1 MERVQ
6 EVKDMPEVPLLELEN
21 LEIIR
26 QREGQQQSLVRN
38 LSLRLERGQSLGL
51 VGESGSGKSLTALAI
66 MNLLPE
72 PELRLGQGRI
82 LFERED
88 LRRLPAHAMNDLRGS
103 RLAII
108 FQDALAAL
116 NPVKRI
122 QVQLEEVFRFHRSPL
137 SAKDRRERM
146 HTILKRAGLPE
157 TERVLRSYPH
167 ELSGGMRQR
176 VLLAMAL
183 LLEPDLLI
191 ADEPTTA
198 LDVTLQARWVEQVSR
213 LQREQKLGLLFISHD
228 LALVAELCERI
239 AVLYQGQL
247 MEEAPTQALMDNPLH
262 PYTRAM
268 MEALPRAGRGP
279 QFHAHRSSGPKTQTG
294 CPYAAH
300 CPLVQEICLEK
311 MPALT
316 GTPKHRVACHVSK
329 DGSTYAARSEEP
341 A

>member
-1 MERVQ
+1 
-6 EVKDMPEVPLLELEN
+6 MPEVPLLELEN
-21 LEIIR
+21 IVI
-26 QREGQQQSLVRN
+26 QRNQGGTAEPLVQN

-72 PELRLGQGRI
+72 PELGLGQGQVR
-82 LFERED
+82 FQGQD
-88 LRRLPAHAMNDLRGS
+88 LRTLSPRAMNDLRGS

-122 QVQLEEVFRFHRSPL
+122 QVQMEEVFRFHASSHSKAERE
-137 SAKDRRERM
+137 AKIRAS
-146 HTILKRAGLPE
+146 LKRAGLPE
-157 TERVLRSYPH
+157 TERLLRSFPH

-198 LDVTLQARWVEQVSR
+198 LDVTLQARWVEHVR
-213 LQREQKLGLLFISHD
+213 YLQREQKLALLFISHD
-228 LALVAELCERI
+228 LALVAELCDEVI
-239 AVLYQGQL
+239 VLYRGHMMEQARTQDL
-247 MEEAPTQALMDNPLH
+247 MERPRH
-262 PYTRAM
+262 PYTQAM
-268 MEALPRAGRGP
+268 MKALPRIGQKVEYP
-279 QFHAHRSSGPKTQTG
+279 LHQPKQALNQDA

-300 CPLVQEICLEK
+300 CPIVQDICRTTKPELSGSPE
-311 MPALT
+311 
-316 GTPKHRVACHVSK
+316 HRVACHAWK
-329 DGSTYAARSEEP
+329 N
-341 A
+341 

>member
-6 EVKDMPEVPLLELEN
+6 EVKDMPELPLLELEN
-21 LEIIR
+21 LEIVR
-26 QREGQQQSLVRN
+26 TREGRKQSLVSN
-38 LSLRLERGQSLGL
+38 LSLRLECGQSLGL
-51 VGESGSGKSLTALAI
+51 VGESGSGKSLSALAI

-72 PELRLGQGRI
+72 PELQLGKGRI
-82 LFERED
+82 LFQGED
-88 LRRLPAHAMNDLRGS
+88 IRRLPRHAMNDLRGS
-103 RLAII
+103 RLSII

-122 QVQLEEVFRFHRSPL
+122 KVQLEEVFRFHRSQL
-137 SAKDRRERM
+137 SAGERHERM
-146 HTILKRAGLPE
+146 RLILERAGLPE

-247 MEEAPTQALMDNPLH
+247 IEEAATPMLMENPLH

-268 MEALPRAGRGP
+268 MEALPRAGRMP
-279 QFHAHRSSGPKTQTG
+279 QLPVLRSSGISSQTG

-300 CPLVQEICLEK
+300 CPLVQDICREK
-311 MPALT
+311 MPTLSGSST
-316 GTPKHRVACHVSK
+316 HRVACHACK
-329 DGSTYAARSEEP
+329 DGSAYAARSEEP